1 MENNATAKISLLKKE
16 LVALIE
22 IVESE
27 KQRYDSIDYEMLS
40 DDEAGD
46 TGDQHETIDRI
57 LSMLKASFNDTFE

>member
-16 LVALIE
+16 LAALIE

-46 TGDQHETIDRI
+46 TGDQHETIDGI